1 MSRKQFKIIFY
12 CWLVYGFFY
21 LNRLNL
27 SPVIPLIMSDLD
39 ISHARIGFIG
49 ASFYVCYTLIQLPAG
64 YLSDLFGARRI
75 IVAGGC
81 SLLFQIWYSALAAD
95 CGT

>member
-1 MSRKQFKIIFY
+1 MLSAKFKIIFH

-39 ISHARIGFIG
+39 ISHSRIGLIG
-49 ASFYVCYTLIQLPAG
+49 ALFYLSYTLIQFPAGFLADVLGLQGLLLPAG
-64 YLSDLFGARRI
+64 
-75 IVAGGC
+75 
-81 SLLFQIWYSALAAD
+81 
-95 CGT
+95 